1 VDHEKLLTLRP
12 CWSRPLLRIGAS
24 VDGARSPG
32 RRIEQGRETGKITWT
47 EGLKLRAE
55 QKRIARLEAEF
66 RSDGY
71 LSSSERRKL
80 RTLQNDAAD
89 HIAHEKRDGWRR
101 AWWLPRPAA
110 DALKVLLLLRFP
122 WGRPLAAPF
131 SLDAPLPHRPERS
144 RQRLG
149 PGHPLANW

>member
-1 VDHEKLLTLRP
+1 MKKLALTATA
-12 CWSRPLLRIGAS
+12 LLVATSAAAS
-24 VDGARSPG
+24 AASIDKVQARQG
-32 RRIEQGRETGKITWT
+32 VRIEHGRQTGKITWT

-101 AWWLPRPAA
+101 AWWLPR
-110 DALKVLLLLRFP
+110 F
-122 WGRPLAAPF
+122 GR
-131 SLDAPLPHRPERS
+131 
-144 RQRLG
+144 
-149 PGHPLANW
+149 